1 MAAQSAC
8 LIRYIEPY
16 TYFASAFALGTLG
29 LCAIVAVIVL
39 TFFKN
44 RFFCT
49 NICPVGALLGLIS
62 KLSLNKIY
70 IQKDTCVSCGNCEKV
85 CPSGCINYK
94 EKDIDNETC
103 IRCLKCLEACPKGG
117 IKFSKKPKEQV
128 KFSLNR
134 RKAVIGAAA
143 LALFDTMV
151 KAGIEIKDKA
161 VQKFKDVI
169 YPPEHKAMKGLL
181 TLVITVIFVYKIAQ
195 IKL

>member
-1 MAAQSAC
+1 MKHSYK
-8 LIRYIEPY
+8 IRLFISVAVFI
-16 TYFASAFALGTLG
+16 FAILGALGLFYPVK
-29 LCAIVAVIVL
+29 L
-39 TFFKN
+39 KN

-62 KLSLNKIY
+62 KLSMNKIY

-103 IRCLKCLEACPKGG
+103 IRCLKCLETCPKGG

-161 VQKFKDVI
+161 V
-169 YPPEHKAMKGLL
+169 
-181 TLVITVIFVYKIAQ
+181 
-195 IKL
+195 